1 MKRIHLLALLLALM
15 LLAGCA
21 RTASGPD
28 VLDPD
33 GVGALP
39 QAPANDDLAPATA
52 EPEPTEEPSPVPKA
66 TDEPEPA
73 DEPTATDEPEA
84 EAANEPEATDAPEEA
99 DEPKPA
105 APAKTGKLSENDLV
119 TAMNAA
125 LSFYGDWIY
134 DASKVIDPTAEDPTS
149 VVHRRTGDIELW
161 PVKEGTFASCDEL
174 FAAACRHFHEEIAD
188 VFLDEIGAQDVD
200 GVLCVGRTD
209 VPGTLGFLCE
219 LTMTPDQ
226 EKDVYSFDLTYTTAA
241 ARLPAD
247 SVSVRYELRDGQW
260 AFAGR
265 PSALHQF
272 FSVLMSADDL
282 VVQMGTN

>member
-39 QAPANDDLAPATA
+39 QGPANDELAPATA
-52 EPEPTEEPSPVPKA
+52 EPEPTEAPSPAPKATEEPKA
-66 TDEPEPA
+66 TDKPE
-73 DEPTATDEPEA
+73 ATDEP
-84 EAANEPEATDAPEEA
+84 AAADEPESAGAPEEA

-105 APAKTGKLSENDLV
+105 AFKAGKLSENDLV

-134 DASKVIDPTAEDPTS
+134 NASKVIDPAAEDPAS
-149 VVHRRTGDIELW
+149 VAHRRTGDIQLW
-161 PVKEGTFASCDEL
+161 PVKEGTFSSCDEL

-200 GVLCVGRTD
+200 GVLCVGRAD
-209 VPGTLGFLCE
+209 VSETLGFLCE
-219 LTMTPDQ
+219 LTMVPDQ
-226 EKDVYSFDLTYTTAA
+226 EEDAYSFDLSYTTAA

-282 VVQMGTN
+282 VVHMGTN

>member
-39 QAPANDDLAPATA
+39 QAPANDELAPATA
-52 EPEPTEEPSPVPKA
+52 TPEPTEEPSPAPKA
-66 TDEPEPA
+66 TEEPEPT
-73 DEPTATDEPEA
+73 DEPAATDEPEA
-84 EAANEPEATDAPEEA
+84 TGAPEEA

-134 DASKVIDPTAEDPTS
+134 DASKVTDQAAQDPAS
-149 VVHRRTGDIELW
+149 VAHRRTGDIELW

-200 GVLCVGRTD
+200 GVLCVGRAD
-209 VPGTLGFLCE
+209 VPEALGFLCE

-226 EKDVYSFDLTYTTAA
+226 EGDAYSFDLSYTTAA

-282 VVQMGTN
+282 VVQMGA